1 MAERAYG
8 LVPVDLIT
16 ICRELDELAW
26 LLDQFPPEY
35 LTFED
40 GDQSVSEER
49 VDDRIRVACRRIGK
63 LIPSDVDAADCTFEQ
78 RGFLKALRQS
88 IADPVSLTAH
98 TIRGYIRFLTPRPE
112 GNNVP
117 AGEGPEGGKAEG
129 RRPAKRK
136 RKVSGKRKASNDQ
149 LFLSALSEHHLCR
162 LDGSCGNFA
171 PASLSELKSKTKLSK
186 PTLSRLF
193 KHYFPASR
201 SIEAGYSA
209 YKADCQTGRI
219 ASKLKSFNN
228 PGEAA
233 VEIEKLSEQVTT
245 YEASLKF

>member
-1 MAERAYG
+1 MAECASG
-8 LVPVDLIT
+8 LVPVVLMT
-16 ICRELDELAW
+16 ICHELEELAW

-117 AGEGPEGGKAEG
+117 AGEEPEKQDPEDSTGNFLKLLKAITGDVADE
-129 RRPAKRK
+129 KF
-136 RKVSGKRKASNDQ
+136 RKAAEAIGGTGTVNDK
-149 LFLSALSEHHLCR
+149 LSAIHRHVGIPSSVSANQLGTALGVSANAIKKSLWWKENRYGRADERIEDRRSRHKEWAAKYENGVSE
-162 LDGSCGNFA
+162 DD
-171 PASLSELKSKTKLSK
+171 E
-186 PTLSRLF
+186 
-193 KHYFPASR
+193 
-201 SIEAGYSA
+201 
-209 YKADCQTGRI
+209 
-219 ASKLKSFNN
+219 
-228 PGEAA
+228 
-233 VEIEKLSEQVTT
+233 
-245 YEASLKF
+245 